1 MAPQSVEPAFRHRRL
16 TSRGVGQYYTVRCGA
31 GWNPAAG
38 WQPAGCAGKRGTLW
52 VARRFPTQCHSFFRR
67 VVDFWSAAN
76 LSLDFSVT
84 IRYSLVDGSIDQI
97 TTTEIGSQA
106 PAVEDSL
113 SPAARSGVM
122 DVFRKAASEE
132 FFLQLKKEL
141 GLKSRRRVYDL
152 PLVMW
157 LMMVQ
162 RWDAKATLSTA
173 VQQVVEK
180 RPAALLGDH
189 KRVREG
195 KVSVHTGAYSDARQ
209 KMPVAAA
216 EKVADRVFEELMETR
231 QAALPGW
238 DRREFVLDGSSLALP
253 RSEELGAAY
262 PPGRNRHGEAHWRV
276 LRVLVAQ
283 ELTTAFAGRPCW
295 GPMYGPKAVSE
306 QALTERVL
314 DGLPDRSVLMGDIN
328 FGVFTVAFAGTQ
340 RGHDVLFRLQES
352 RARALG
358 RGLPLTP
365 GTDQKIGWRLSRW
378 ERKQHP
384 ELPPDARVWG
394 RLIVAQVTASNGKR
408 VLLYLFTTLDL
419 GVEQILQLYG
429 QRWDVETD
437 IRSLKHTLHL
447 DMLRCPSPDMSAKE
461 LILAI
466 TGYNLVRAVMNEAAQ
481 QDHLDPRRLSFS
493 RSQDVV
499 NAALP
504 GLDAAQSP
512 AEYEE
517 RVQRM
522 IQRVACCKLPNRSRR
537 RSSPRAIWGHGA
549 KCPKRKARAQN

>member
-1 MAPQSVEPAFRHRRL
+1 MVPD
-16 TSRGVGQYYTVRCGA
+16 
-31 GWNPAAG
+31 
-38 WQPAGCAGKRGTLW
+38 
-52 VARRFPTQCHSFFRR
+52 FRR
-67 VVDFWSAAN
+67 SAS

-84 IRYSLVDGSIDQI
+84 ISYSLVDGSIDQI
-97 TTTEIGSQA
+97 TSTELGSQA
-106 PAVEDSL
+106 PAVEESL
-113 SPAARSGVM
+113 SPAVWSGVL

-132 FFLQLKKEL
+132 FFQQLKKEL
-141 GLKSRRRVYDL
+141 GLKSRQCIYDL

-209 KMPVAAA
+209 QMPVAAA
-216 EKVADRVFEELMETR
+216 EKVADRVFEELMQTR
-231 QAALPGW
+231 QEALPGW
-238 DRREFVLDGSSLALP
+238 DRRVFVLDGSSLELP
-253 RSEELGAAY
+253 HTEELVAAY
-262 PPGRNRHGEAHWRV
+262 PPGRNRHGEAHWPV
-276 LRVLVAQ
+276 LRVLVTQ
-283 ELTTAFAGRPCW
+283 ELTTAFAGRPYW

-306 QALTERVL
+306 QALTERIL

-340 RGHDVLFRLQES
+340 RGHDVLFRMQPC
-352 RARALG
+352 RAQALG

-365 GTDQKIGWRLSRW
+365 GTDQKICWRPSRW

-384 ELPPDARVWG
+384 ELPPNACVWG
-394 RLIVAQVTASNGKR
+394 RLIVAQVTASNGKS
-408 VLLYLFTTLDL
+408 VLLYFFTTLDL

-447 DMLRCPSPDMSAKE
+447 DMLRCQSPDMIAKE

-512 AEYEE
+512 AEYQE

-549 KCPKRKARAQN
+549 KFPKRKALAQN